1 MLRKLSNIYRILV
14 YAFPGILFFSYY
26 PVMRLGSDET
36 MYFELSLPLIFLV
49 LFDLV
54 ALILMVEKKVLF
66 RDFRKKWMF
75 LLFPIFLTF
84 SVLWS
89 ANSLRGF
96 LTVGVLW
103 LLYFAIYAMFSLKD
117 ELKGRDF
124 KERFWKIFL
133 GSTLVV
139 CAWCFLQCILDLF
152 GVPRECSLM
161 CEGCVSASFGF
172 PHPNGFA
179 IEPQFMGNLL
189 LAPAIIVMGVVLR
202 KMFATTKDLTGF
214 DFLSSKF
221 LLLCLFII
229 SATLFLTFS
238 RGAIYAFGI
247 AMIFMTVAYC
257 LKHLSRAKSFRS
269 LITTWLV
276 VALAFVFTLNF
287 QGVMTS
293 LGPTNDTYFD
303 GIAKVLNHLSLGVID
318 VRAEPKFE
326 EQSEETYAPSSEL
339 TEVKNKSDEKQLVE
353 NVVENVV
360 ENSEKNEK
368 PQSLYDGYVAESTD
382 IRLQMNDAAIKLWT
396 KDFGTILFGVGLGG
410 AGQALYDN
418 GLTDWSKEIV
428 QNQYVSLLLETG
440 LIGMILL
447 ILTLVLV
454 LRAVMKSSQNGVLL
468 SLIVAYGVS
477 LMFFAGLPN
486 ALQVY
491 LMPVVFYLEGNGK
504 A

>member
-54 ALILMVEKKVLF
+54 ALILMVKKKVLF

-84 SVLWS
+84 SVFWS

-103 LLYFAIYAMFSLKD
+103 LLYFAIYAMFSLKN

-161 CEGCVSASFGF
+161 CEGCTYRSFGF

-189 LAPAIIVMGVVLR
+189 LAPIIVTAFFVV
-202 KMFATTKDLTGF
+202 KKKQHGKD
-214 DFLSSKF
+214 LSSKF
-221 LLLCLFII
+221 LLFCLFVTV
-229 SATLFLTFS
+229 ATLFLTFS
-238 RGAIYAFGI
+238 RGAIY
-247 AMIFMTVAYC
+247 
-257 LKHLSRAKSFRS
+257 S
-269 LITTWLV
+269 LIVGLMFMSGFYGSKYLVQSRKFKQVDLNAPRGKYLRAMTTIWVTV
-276 VALAFVFTLNF
+276 VLAFVFTLNL
-287 QGVMTS
+287 QGVMS
-293 LGPTNDTYFD
+293 AVSSTNDTYFD
-303 GIAKVLNHLSLGVID
+303 GVAKVLNHLSLGIID
-318 VRAEPKFE
+318 IRKTNEV
-326 EQSEETYAPSSEL
+326 SENSHALSTEL
-339 TEVKNKSDEKQLVE
+339 TEENLENDEKAF
-353 NVVENVV
+353 V
-360 ENSEKNEK
+360 ENSVENSVEENKEN
-368 PQSLYDGYVAESTD
+368 SYFDGYVAESTD
-382 IRLQMNDAAIKLWT
+382 VRIQMNKKAIKLWASN
-396 KDFGTILFGVGLGG
+396 FRTIMLGVGLGG

-454 LRAVMKSSQNGVLL
+454 LRAVMKSSQSGVLL

-491 LMPVVFYLEGNGK
+491 LMPVVVMLLL
-504 A
+504 

>member
-1 MLRKLSNIYRILV
+1 
-14 YAFPGILFFSYY
+14 
-26 PVMRLGSDET
+26 

-49 LFDLV
+49 LFDLI
-54 ALILMVEKKVLF
+54 AFILMAGKKILF
-66 RDFRKKWMF
+66 RDLWKKWVF
-75 LLFPIFLTF
+75 LLFPIFLTL

-96 LTVGVLW
+96 LTAGILW
-103 LLYFAIYAMFSLKD
+103 LLYFAIYAMFGLKD
-117 ELKGRDF
+117 ELRGQSF
-124 KERFWKIFL
+124 KENFWKVFL

-152 GVPRECSLM
+152 GVSRECSLM

-189 LAPAIIVMGVVLR
+189 LAPAIVVAWAALR
-202 KMFATTKDLTGF
+202 KMFTTKKISMSL
-214 DFLSSKF
+214 DFLNSKL
-221 LLLCLFII
+221 LLLCLFVI

-247 AMIFMTVAYC
+247 AMIFMTVVYC
-257 LKHLSRAKSFRS
+257 LKYLSQTKGLRS

-276 VALAFVFTLNF
+276 IVFAFVFTLNF

-303 GIAKVLNHLSLGVID
+303 GIAKVLNHLSLGIID
-318 VRAEPKFE
+318 IRTEPRIE

-339 TEVKNKSDEKQLVE
+339 TEVKNKSGEKQLVE
-353 NVVENVV
+353 NIVENTV
-360 ENSEKNEK
+360 ENEKF
-368 PQSLYDGYVAESTD
+368 QSLHDGYVAESTD
-382 IRLQMNDAAIKLWT
+382 IRLKMSDVAMRLWA
-396 KDFGTILFGVGLGG
+396 KDFRTILFGVGLGG

-418 GLTDWSKEIV
+418 GLTDWPKEIV

-468 SLIVAYGVS
+468 SLMVAYGIS
-477 LMFFAGLPN
+477 LMFFSGLPN
-486 ALQVY
+486 ALHIY
-491 LMPVVFYLEGNGK
+491 LIPAMIVRDLS
-504 A
+504 